1 MKYCDPDDSSPDEV
15 RANAL
20 GSAIVLRDCSL
31 RREMS
36 FPTRRAC
43 RTLMRAQAIKWR
55 QLPRGGNGAHALR

>member
-1 MKYCDPDDSSPDEV
+1 MKYRDPDECSPDEV

-36 FPTRRAC
+36 YPTRRAC
-43 RTLMRAQAIKWR
+43 RSLMRTQAIKWR
-55 QLPRGGNGAHALR
+55 QPVAGAAGEPGPR

>member
-55 QLPRGGNGAHALR
+55 RPSRSGDGGYASR

>member
-1 MKYCDPDDSSPDEV
+1 MRYRDYDDSSPVGV

-20 GSAIVLRDCSL
+20 DSAIVLRDCSL

-55 QLPRGGNGAHALR
+55 GTPQNENRPASR